1 MSWCHWFYN
10 FNLILFISSDTQSA
24 NDSSAIPNDA
34 QSQNQSQSQSHAQSQ
49 IETNQREPDSDAL
62 KMFVGQIPRDWNE
75 SDCQKLLQQ
84 FGEVHSIN
92 VLRDKKT
99 GKSRGNN

>member
-34 QSQNQSQSQSHAQSQ
+34 QSQNQSQSQAQSQ

>member
-24 NDSSAIPNDA
+24 NDSSAISNDA
-34 QSQNQSQSQSHAQSQ
+34 QSQNQSQSQAQSQ

>member
-1 MSWCHWFYN
+1 MSWCHRFYN

-24 NDSSAIPNDA
+24 NDSSTISNDA
-34 QSQNQSQSQSHAQSQ
+34 QSQNQSQSQAQSQ
-49 IETNQREPDSDAL
+49 IEANQREPDSDAL

-99 GKSRGNN
+99 GKSRGKS

>member
-24 NDSSAIPNDA
+24 NDSSAISNDA
-34 QSQNQSQSQSHAQSQ
+34 QSQNQSQSQAHSQ

-99 GKSRGNN
+99 GKSRGKS